1 MKVYIKIILT
11 LFVLLSINLLIPAQP
26 VEVNRTYLIKKDF
39 VSGLKGGEFT
49 VYDHTGKTRLYRMES
64 KWGLSHDVQVFSL
77 PEKKLIARLKGIAI
91 FATYKATVTILNA
104 NNNQWTNGT
113 LGQNFKIVGNKF
125 TISFNKNRIVM
136 EGTAASL
143 NTEFHEQPLGNTVA
157 KFRKRVSSLL
167 WRNKYDLQVSSNAY
181 PDTLYFLGVAAR
193 DHNNFKLLSRLI
205 IAL

>member
-1 MKVYIKIILT
+1 MQVYIKIMLT
-11 LFVLLSINLLIPAQP
+11 LFVLLSINLLIPVQS

-49 VYDHTGKTRLYRMES
+49 IYDHTGKTRLYRMES
-64 KWGLSHDVQVFSL
+64 KFGLTHDVQVFSL
-77 PEKKLIARLKGIAI
+77 PAKKLIARLKAKVT
-91 FATYKATVTILNA
+91 AAMYKATVTILNA

-113 LGQNFKIVGNKF
+113 IEQNFKIVGNKF
-125 TISFNKNRIVM
+125 TISFNNNQIVM

-157 KFRKRVSSLL
+157 KFRKRISSLF

-193 DHNNFKLLSRLI
+193 DRSNLKLHRG
-205 IAL
+205 

>member
-1 MKVYIKIILT
+1 MKVHIKIILT

-77 PEKKLIARLKGIAI
+77 PEKKLIARLKGIVI